1 MEKKLKIKNI
11 KILRK
16 IIYLLL
22 TGGDVIEDVVTGG
35 NAVAREDI
43 VVIGVVNVVV
53 VVVIVVAG
61 RVGITIGTIIPVRI
75 RLTTV
80 FINGYRP

>member
-1 MEKKLKIKNI
+1 MEMKLKIKNI

-22 TGGDVIEDVVTGG
+22 TGGDIIEGVVTGG
-35 NAVAREDI
+35 NAVEREKI

>member
-1 MEKKLKIKNI
+1 MEMKLKIRNI

-22 TGGDVIEDVVTGG
+22 TGGDVIEDVVTEG
-35 NAVAREDI
+35 NAVERENI